1 LLNTATRPP
10 LVPLLILGTLA
21 LTLGIWSYLQL
32 AKPPAMLTVT
42 VLPTPRA
49 LPEFEMTDKND
60 NTVGREVFADKW
72 SLVFLGFTSC
82 GHICPLK
89 MVEMRTLQ
97 SEVGK
102 PLQLVFISVDP
113 GRDTAEVIKSYVE
126 GFDQNFNGLTGSAEA
141 IDAVASALGAPYY
154 VDTNPDRYTVDH
166 SSALFLIGP
175 DAALAGVITAPLNI
189 RDVAKDLNNL
199 L

>member
-1 LLNTATRPP
+1 MNTATRPP
-10 LVPLLILGTLA
+10 LVPLLMLGTVA
-21 LTLGIWSYLQL
+21 LILGIWSYLQL
-32 AKPPAMLTVT
+32 AKAPAMLAVT

-49 LPEFEMTDKND
+49 LPAFEMTDKND
-60 NTVGREVFADKW
+60 TTVGQEVFTDKW

-82 GHICPLK
+82 GHVCPMK
-89 MVEMRTLQ
+89 MAEMRSLQ
-97 SEVGK
+97 SEVDK

-113 GRDTAEVIKSYVE
+113 GRDTPEVIKSYVE
-126 GFDQNFNGLTGSAEA
+126 GFDKNFNGMTGSAEA
-141 IDAVASALGAPYY
+141 IDSVANALGAPYY

-175 DAALAGVITAPLNI
+175 DAALAGVITAPLNLTA
-189 RDVAKDLNNL
+189 VATDLNSL

>member
-1 LLNTATRPP
+1 MNTASRPS
-10 LVPLLILGTLA
+10 LSPLLILGTVA
-21 LTLGIWSYLQL
+21 LTLGIWSYQQL
-32 AKPPAMLTVT
+32 AIPPAMLAVT
-42 VLPTPRA
+42 VLPTPRV
-49 LPEFEMTDKND
+49 LPEFEMIDKND
-60 NTVGREVFADKW
+60 NTIGREVFTDKW

-82 GHICPLK
+82 GHICPMK

-97 SEVGK
+97 SEVDK

-113 GRDTAEVIKSYVE
+113 GRDTPEVIKSYVE
-126 GFDQNFNGLTGSAEA
+126 GFDKNFYGMTGSAEA
-141 IDAVASALGAPYY
+141 IGVIANALGAPYY

-189 RDVAKDLNNL
+189 RDVAQDLNSL